1 MALSCNSSDDCEKT
15 TPPRLSNRAVKKVF
29 FIVIGWFWNFIVGGN
44 FGKVY
49 EILGKLFK
57 V

>member
-15 TPPRLSNRAVKKVF
+15 TPPRHNNRAVKKVF
-29 FIVIGWFWNFIVGGN
+29 FIVLGWFWNFIVGGN

-49 EILGKLFK
+49 EL
-57 V
+57 